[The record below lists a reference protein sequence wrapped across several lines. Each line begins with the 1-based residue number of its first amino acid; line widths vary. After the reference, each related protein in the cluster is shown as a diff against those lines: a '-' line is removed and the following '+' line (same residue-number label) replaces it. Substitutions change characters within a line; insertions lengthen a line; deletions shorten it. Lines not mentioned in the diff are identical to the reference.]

1 MEAVIFVDYLTIEE
15 KNSRCGVG
23 PLLVFTRIYR
33 NANSHKEETTTACD
47 FILVT
52 RLERL
57 TSSL

>member
-33 NANSHKEETTTACD
+33 NANSYKEETTTACD

-52 RLERL
+52 RSERL